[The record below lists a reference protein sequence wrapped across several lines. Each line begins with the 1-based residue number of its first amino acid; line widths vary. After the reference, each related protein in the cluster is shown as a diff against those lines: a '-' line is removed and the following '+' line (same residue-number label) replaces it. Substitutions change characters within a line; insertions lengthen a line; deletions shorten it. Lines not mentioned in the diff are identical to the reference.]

1 MLTPTYTRQFERN
14 LKLMLKRGKDP
25 EKVKLVMTTL
35 VNEEPLPSRH
45 PDHALVG
52 NYRDRR
58 ECHVEPDWLLI
69 YKILADEIV
78 FERTGSHSD
87 LFR

>member
-1 MLTPTYTRQFERN
+1 MLTPTYTRQFERD
-14 LKLMLKRGKDP
+14 LKRMLKRGKDP
-25 EKVKLVMTTL
+25 EKLKLVMTTL
-35 VNEEPLPSRH
+35 INEEPLPPRH
-45 PDHALVG
+45 RDHALIG

-69 YKILADEIV
+69 YKTQADEII